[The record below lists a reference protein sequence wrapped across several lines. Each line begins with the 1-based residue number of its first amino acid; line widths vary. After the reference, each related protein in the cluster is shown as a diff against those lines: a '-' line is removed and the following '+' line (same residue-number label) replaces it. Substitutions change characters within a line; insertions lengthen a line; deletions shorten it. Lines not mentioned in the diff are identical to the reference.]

1 MQIQTRPTMESEGE
15 SLTPRLSSSTGWSSA
30 WAQDETVFIK
40 TDVTK
45 GQRVAHTYRIK
56 IGPGRPVGR
65 KRIVMPVEHDDG
77 MRSKY
82 RPHGEGLG
90 RGDADGEKA
99 LPIATND
106 SAAGEALPARQPEAE

>member
-1 MQIQTRPTMESEGE
+1 VFDGVVERVG
-15 SLTPRLSSSTGWSSA
+15 
-30 WAQDETVFIK
+30 AQDETVFVK

-56 IGPGRPVGR
+56 IGSGRPVGR

-82 RPHGEGLG
+82 RLHGEGLG

-106 SAAGEALPARQPEAE
+106 SPAGAKLFQDASRKLNDFNRGL